1 MAAMRRPPRR
11 MMLPWLALAAALP
24 LLLLAG
30 GCSRATTDPPL
41 TGDTRVAEQPPRKS
55 WAGTQ
60 PAPALPVGLT
70 WFNVQRPLT
79 LEELRGRV
87 VLLDF
92 WTAGC
97 INCQHIIP
105 DLHRLEAEFGAALV
119 VIGIHSGKYAEEHE
133 DATILEAIRRFGIA
147 HPVINDADFRTWT
160 TFGARA
166 WPTLVLVDP
175 AGNLVG
181 YHEGEGV
188 YPLFQPIIAS
198 LIAEFGQRSLLRT
211 DPLPISPAARP
222 ATAALAFPAAVA
234 AADDLDR
241 LYIADSGNHRIIETD
256 LAGRIVRVFGTG
268 QPGFADGAPA
278 EAAFRDPQ
286 GLALS
291 ADRQRLYVADTRNH
305 AVRAITLATGETR
318 TIAGTGRQLDT
329 LPRTPQPAREVG
341 LASPW
346 GLVEAAGSLYIT
358 MAGVHQIWRLDLA
371 AGTIEV
377 FAGTSREGID
387 DGPRRDVATLA
398 QPSGIVADSAQLYW
412 VDPESS
418 SVRTVPLAGDGEVT
432 TLVGTGLFDYGAD
445 DGVGRQ
451 ASLQHPQGIA
461 LLGGALYIADTYNH
475 RIRILDPGTR
485 RLGTAAGS
493 DRGWADGTAG
503 EARFAEP
510 SGLAAGNGL
519 LYIADSANHL
529 IRTLDPA
536 TGAVSTLALQGIDSL
551 RPPQPGPLEVRELP
565 AQPVAPG
572 APHLRVAIQSPP
584 GYHLNASAPSTLELT
599 TDNPAVLEPGERRL
613 QWQTDDPSVTFPVP
627 VILAPGTAT
636 LTATLSAYYCR
647 EGQEALCF
655 IARIEYRL
663 PVTVAPGAAS
673 SEPVLSLTLP
683 TR

>member
-1 MAAMRRPPRR
+1 MPGMPRPPRR
-11 MMLPWLALAAALP
+11 MMLSWLALAAASP
-24 LLLLAG
+24 LVLLAA
-30 GCSRATTDPPL
+30 CSRSTSEPPL
-41 TGDTRVAEQPPRKS
+41 TGDSRVAEQPPRKS

-60 PAPALPVGLT
+60 PAPALPAGLT
-70 WFNVQRPLT
+70 WFNVQRPLSF
-79 LEELRGRV
+79 EDLRGRV

-105 DLHRLEAEFGAALV
+105 DLHRLEAEFGDALI
-119 VIGIHSGKYAEEHE
+119 VIGVHSGKYAEEHE

-147 HPVINDADFRTWT
+147 HPVINDADFRVWN

-188 YPLFQPIIAS
+188 YPIFQPIIAS
-198 LIAEFGQRSLLRT
+198 LVTEFRDRGLLRT
-211 DPLPISPAARP
+211 DPLPISPTARP

-234 AADDLDR
+234 AADALDR

-256 LAGRIVRVFGTG
+256 LAGRILRVFGTG
-268 QPGFADGAPA
+268 QPGFADGAPL

-291 ADRQRLYVADTRNH
+291 ADGQRLYVADTRNH

-318 TIAGTGRQLDT
+318 TIAGTGRQLET
-329 LPRTPQPAREVG
+329 LPRAPQPARDVD

-358 MAGVHQIWRLDLA
+358 MAGVHQIWRFDLA

-398 QPSGIVADSAQLYW
+398 QPSGITADSTQLYW

-418 SVRTVPLAGDGEVT
+418 SVRTVPFAGDGEVI

-445 DGVGRQ
+445 DGIGRQ

-493 DRGWADGTAG
+493 SRGWADGTAG

-510 SGLAAGNGL
+510 SGLAAAHGL
-519 LYIADSANHL
+519 LYIADTANHL
-529 IRTLDPA
+529 IRTFEPA
-536 TGAVSTLALQGIDSL
+536 TGAVSTLALQGIDAL
-551 RPPQPGPLEVRELP
+551 RPPQPGTLEVRELP
-565 AQPVAPG
+565 AQVVVPG
-572 APHLRVAIQSPP
+572 AANLRIAIASPP
-584 GYHLNASAPSTLELT
+584 GYHLNASAPSVLELA
-599 TDNPAVLEPGERRL
+599 TDNPAVLEPGEHRV
-613 QWQTDDPSVTFPVP
+613 QWQTDEPSVAFPVP
-627 VILAPGTAT
+627 VILAPGTAN

-663 PVTVAPGAAS
+663 PITVAPGAPS
-673 SEPVLSLTLP
+673 SEPTLSITLP